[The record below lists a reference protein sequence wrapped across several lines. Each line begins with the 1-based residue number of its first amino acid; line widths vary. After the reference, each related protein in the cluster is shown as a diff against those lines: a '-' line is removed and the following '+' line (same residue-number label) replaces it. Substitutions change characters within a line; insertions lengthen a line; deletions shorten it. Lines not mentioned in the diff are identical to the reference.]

1 MTDATRNAIELARRI
16 SGGTRGELASRDE
29 NELGRDRAEDSMTII
44 DFARAIVELSRP
56 NKIDQARVEACDWQ
70 RASGDVDCKHCKR
83 PYYDHATVQGFEWLH
98 RLCDGRF
105 VKL

>member
-16 SGGTRGELASRDE
+16 SGGTRG
-29 NELGRDRAEDSMTII
+29 ELGRDRAEDSMTII

-56 NKIDQARVEACDWQ
+56 NKIDQARVEKADWY
-70 RASGDVDCKHCKR
+70 RASGHVECEQCGR

-98 RLCDGRF
+98 RLCNGRF

>member
-1 MTDATRNAIELARRI
+1 MTDATRNAIELAKRI
-16 SGGTRGELASRDE
+16 HGGTRG
-29 NELGRDRAEDSMTII
+29 ELGRDRAEDSMTIV

-56 NKIDQARVEACDWQ
+56 NKIDQARVEAADWN
-70 RASGDVDCKHCKR
+70 RASGDVECSHCKR
-83 PYYDHATVQGFEWLH
+83 PYYGHATVQGFEWLH